1 MWYNKIKERS
11 NIMDKDLIEIIYL
24 VIIVIIYT
32 IIFYLLKRNNKR
44 KSQIDKKDY
53 TLIKD
58 FTSPKNIYKCL
69 KIANIIIQKNI
80 T

>member
-1 MWYNKIKERS
+1 
-11 NIMDKDLIEIIYL
+11 MDKDLIEIIIYL

-58 FTSPKNIYKCL
+58 FTSQKIY
-69 KIANIIIQKNI
+69 
-80 T
+80 TSV